1 MLTQVLVLSGEG
13 TSSLREQDD
22 DNIKNV
28 PPKAELPIDKY
39 MSVI

>member
-1 MLTQVLVLSGEG
+1 MLTQVLVLGEG
-13 TSSLREQDD
+13 TSTLREQDD

-39 MSVI
+39 MSVF